1 MNEKSTNENA
11 KGSQQKSR
19 SDNKNYSKKETEIQ
33 TQKKAIAELE
43 DKLLRSYAENENLRK
58 RHGKELVESSKYSIK
73 NFAFSLLSVID
84 NFQRAF
90 KSVPKD
96 NNNDIVKNLLIG
108 IQAVEKEL
116 KDSLE
121 KNGIKMFESLN
132 IKFNPELHQAISEVH
147 HKSDKGIIVEE
158 IQKGFMI
165 GDRLL
170 RPAMVIVSKGRNE
183 KDEKSEKNKR
193 S

>member
-1 MNEKSTNENA
+1 MNEKSINEKA
-11 KGSQQKSR
+11 KSSQQKQHSE
-19 SDNKNYSKKETEIQ
+19 NKNYSKKETQIQ
-33 TQKKAIAELE
+33 TQKKAIADLE

-58 RHGKELVESSKYSIK
+58 RHGKEIVESSKYSIK
-73 NFAFSLLSVID
+73 NFALSLLSVID

-96 NNNDIVKNLLIG
+96 NNNDVVKNLLVG

-116 KDSLE
+116 KGSLE
-121 KNGIKMFESLN
+121 KNGVKMFESLN
-132 IKFNPELHQAISEVH
+132 TKFNPELHQAISEVH

-158 IQKGFMI
+158 MQKGFMI

-170 RPAMVIVSKGRNE
+170 RPAMVIVSKGQVE
-183 KDEKSEKNKR
+183 KGEKPEKE
-193 S
+193 